1 MKVRKAH
8 SISHFSLA
16 RQVGSTTDGSRGAM
30 LGANKTNHVSQENKE
45 YQQIAAS
52 NKGRED

>member
-1 MKVRKAH
+1 MKVRKAN

-30 LGANKTNHVSQENKE
+30 LGANKTNHVSQQIKE

>member
-16 RQVGSTTDGSRGAM
+16 RQVGSATECARVTRVVRGQAGE
-30 LGANKTNHVSQENKE
+30 LAVRREVAARGVASGRVSG
-45 YQQIAAS
+45 I
-52 NKGRED
+52 